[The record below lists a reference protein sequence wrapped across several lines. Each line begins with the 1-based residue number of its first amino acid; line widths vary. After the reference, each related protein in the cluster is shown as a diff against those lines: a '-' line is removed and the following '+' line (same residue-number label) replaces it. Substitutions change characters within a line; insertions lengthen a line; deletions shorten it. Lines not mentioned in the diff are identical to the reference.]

1 MLVTGAE
8 LARILGLSKARI
20 TQLTSEGVLEK
31 SGGKYDDAK
40 GVQAYIA
47 FLETG
52 VLSPELASHRAKLIE
67 QQTRRLKIA
76 NDRQERQLVPF
87 ADVQQTTAAAMAA
100 LVHVLEAMPGRL
112 AATLAAETNP
122 ALIHAR
128 LKDEIHTARTLMAR
142 KLEELADQ
150 AEVAAA

>member
-31 SGGKYDDAK
+31 RGGKYDDAK

-52 VLSPELASHRAKLIE
+52 VLSPELAGHRAKLIE

-76 NDRQERQLVPF
+76 NDRQERELVPL
-87 ADVQQTTAAAMAA
+87 AEVQQITAAAMSA
-100 LVHVLEAMPGRL
+100 LVQVLEAIPGRL
-112 AATLAAETNP
+112 AATLAAETN
-122 ALIHAR
+122 AAQVHGCLKAEVHA
-128 LKDEIHTARTLMAR
+128 ARTLMAQ
-142 KLEELADQ
+142 KLAELAHQ
-150 AEVAAA
+150 AEPEAA